1 MTADRIRTH
10 DRDGDVAAR
19 TGTRD
24 RDEAAATGATTWRTR
39 GDLAAAGRT
48 ATGLLLVSADAGS
61 VVPAEGGLESYRA
74 ALEAAGVGAADR
86 VVVALS
92 GDGELA
98 GARWAQAAA
107 EVTRAAASV
116 GPRGRLRLHHAL
128 ESLGATAL
136 VITPTGAM
144 DLLARL
150 HLEFLLDPLDL
161 GLRHVILT
169 GEIASRRTMAH
180 LAAEFEA
187 KITEVYCSPFTA
199 VPLGWRSSETAPLT
213 PLTPGAM
220 GLASLEKDELLVP
233 PYAAGLA
240 ELVVAGPVTDPVTS
254 PMTSPVTGT
263 VTGPP
268 TGMTGAVLRT
278 GQVVRVPAGDAI
290 PAPEHTVGDHV
301 LIRGVWVSLDR
312 IERALGRIDGVSGW
326 ELGVSRQGT
335 LDAAVLTV
343 AFNRASLVENPMWRS
358 RIQQSLKALTP
369 ITIAVEVSRQVVEA
383 GPRGV
388 VNDARGHHLG
398 RDRTAVTR

>member
-1 MTADRIRTH
+1 MTA
-10 DRDGDVAAR
+10 GPG
-19 TGTRD
+19 GTRVRD
-24 RDEAAATGATTWRTR
+24 RGDRTAGDTTAWKTR

-61 VVPAEGGLESYRA
+61 VVSAGGPAETVRACTA
-74 ALEAAGVGAADR
+74 ALEAAGVGATDR

-98 GARWAQAAA
+98 GARWAMAAA
-107 EVTRAAASV
+107 ETAQAAASV

-128 ESLGATAL
+128 ESLRATTL

-161 GLRHVILT
+161 GLRHIILT
-169 GEIASRRTMAH
+169 GEIASRRTMPH

-187 KITEVYCSPFTA
+187 EVTEVYCSPFTA

-213 PLTPGAM
+213 LFAPGSA
-220 GLASLEKDELLVP
+220 GLAPLDRDELLTA
-233 PYAAGLA
+233 PYAPGLA
-240 ELVVAGPVTDPVTS
+240 EVVVADPS
-254 PMTSPVTGT
+254 AGT
-263 VTGPP
+263 T
-268 TGMTGAVLRT
+268 LRT
-278 GQVVRVPAGDAI
+278 GQVVRPTAGDAF

-301 LIRGVWVSLDR
+301 LVRGVWLSLER

-326 ELGVSRQGT
+326 ELGVTRQGT
-335 LDAAVLTV
+335 LDAATLTV
-343 AFNRASLVENPMWRS
+343 TFNRESLVSNPMWRS

-369 ITIAVEVSRQVVEA
+369 VTIAVEICPQVSEA

-388 VNDARGHHLG
+388 VNDERGHHLG
-398 RDRTAVTR
+398 RDRTAIAR